1 MASKQLWRWHGITG
15 DGNAQDGMLW
25 AESRALL
32 LMALQQQMV
41 TPLSLKRIAINSAQW
56 RGDKSAEVI
65 HQLATLLKAG
75 LTLSEGLALLAEQ
88 HPSKQWQALLQ
99 SLAHDLEQGIAFSN
113 ALLPWSEVFPP
124 LYQAMIRTGE
134 LTGKLDECCFEL
146 ARQQKAQRQLTD
158 KVKSALRYPIIIL
171 AMAIMVVVAML
182 HFVLPE
188 FAAIYKTFN
197 TPLPALT
204 QGIMTLA
211 DFSGEWSWLLV
222 LFGFLLAIANKL
234 LMRGQKLT
242 QIFTILALTQSAGIT
257 FLQGVESVR
266 ETMRCPYWVQ
276 LLTQIQHDIS
286 NGHPIWLALKNTG
299 EFSPLCLQLVRT
311 GEASGSLDLMLDNL
325 AHHHR
330 DNTMALA
337 DNLAALLEPALLIIT
352 GGIIGTLVVAM
363 YLPIF
368 HLGDAMSGMG

>member
-1 MASKQLWRWHGITG
+1 
-15 DGNAQDGMLW
+15 
-25 AESRALL
+25 
-32 LMALQQQMV
+32 
-41 TPLSLKRIAINSAQW
+41 
-56 RGDKSAEVI
+56 
-65 HQLATLLKAG
+65 
-75 LTLSEGLALLAEQ
+75 
-88 HPSKQWQALLQ
+88 
-99 SLAHDLEQGIAFSN
+99 
-113 ALLPWSEVFPP
+113 
-124 LYQAMIRTGE
+124 
-134 LTGKLDECCFEL
+134 
-146 ARQQKAQRQLTD
+146 
-158 KVKSALRYPIIIL
+158 
-171 AMAIMVVVAML
+171 ML

-197 TPLPALT
+197 TPLPVLT

-211 DFSGEWSWLLV
+211 SFSGEWGWLLV

-234 LMRGQKLT
+234 LMRHPTRLIARQKLLLRIPIMGSLMRGQKLT

>member
-25 AESRALL
+25 AESRTLL

-99 SLAHDLEQGIAFSN
+99 SLTHDLEQGIAFSN

-211 DFSGEWSWLLV
+211 DFSGEWGWLLV

-234 LMRGQKLT
+234 LMRRPT
-242 QIFTILALTQSAGIT
+242 
-257 FLQGVESVR
+257 
-266 ETMRCPYWVQ
+266 
-276 LLTQIQHDIS
+276 
-286 NGHPIWLALKNTG
+286 
-299 EFSPLCLQLVRT
+299 
-311 GEASGSLDLMLDNL
+311 
-325 AHHHR
+325 
-330 DNTMALA
+330 
-337 DNLAALLEPALLIIT
+337 
-352 GGIIGTLVVAM
+352 
-363 YLPIF
+363 
-368 HLGDAMSGMG
+368 

>member
-15 DGNAQDGMLW
+15 DGNAQDRMLW
-25 AESRALL
+25 AESRTLL

-146 ARQQKAQRQLTD
+146 ARQQKAQASVDRQSEISVTL
-158 KVKSALRYPIIIL
+158 SHH
-171 AMAIMVVVAML
+171 
-182 HFVLPE
+182 HFSDGNHGGCGN
-188 FAAIYKTFN
+188 AAFC
-197 TPLPALT
+197 
-204 QGIMTLA
+204 
-211 DFSGEWSWLLV
+211 
-222 LFGFLLAIANKL
+222 
-234 LMRGQKLT
+234 
-242 QIFTILALTQSAGIT
+242 SAG
-257 FLQGVESVR
+257 VCR
-266 ETMRCPYWVQ
+266 
-276 LLTQIQHDIS
+276 
-286 NGHPIWLALKNTG
+286 
-299 EFSPLCLQLVRT
+299 
-311 GEASGSLDLMLDNL
+311 
-325 AHHHR
+325 
-330 DNTMALA
+330 
-337 DNLAALLEPALLIIT
+337 
-352 GGIIGTLVVAM
+352 
-363 YLPIF
+363 YL
-368 HLGDAMSGMG
+368 

>member
-1 MASKQLWRWHGITG
+1 MT
-15 DGNAQDGMLW
+15 
-25 AESRALL
+25 
-32 LMALQQQMV
+32 
-41 TPLSLKRIAINSAQW
+41 IAINSAQW

-99 SLAHDLEQGIAFSN
+99 SLAHDLEQGVAFSN

-158 KVKSALRYPIIIL
+158 KVKSALQLSHYHFSDGNQGGCG
-171 AMAIMVVVAML
+171 ML

-204 QGIMTLA
+204 
-211 DFSGEWSWLLV
+211 
-222 LFGFLLAIANKL
+222 
-234 LMRGQKLT
+234 
-242 QIFTILALTQSAGIT
+242 AGN
-257 FLQGVESVR
+257 
-266 ETMRCPYWVQ
+266 
-276 LLTQIQHDIS
+276 HDA
-286 NGHPIWLALKNTG
+286 GK
-299 EFSPLCLQLVRT
+299 F
-311 GEASGSLDLMLDNL
+311 
-325 AHHHR
+325 
-330 DNTMALA
+330 
-337 DNLAALLEPALLIIT
+337 
-352 GGIIGTLVVAM
+352 
-363 YLPIF
+363 
-368 HLGDAMSGMG
+368 

>member
-1 MASKQLWRWHGITG
+1 MASKQLWRWRGITG

-99 SLAHDLEQGIAFSN
+99 SLAHDLEQGVAFSN

-211 DFSGEWSWLLV
+211 SFSGEWGWLLV
-222 LFGFLLAIANKL
+222 LFGFLLAIANKAADAPPNQAY
-234 LMRGQKLT
+234 RTAEIAVTHPDYG
-242 QIFTILALTQSAGIT
+242 FTDAGT
-257 FLQGVESVR
+257 KTHADLYDSDTDTKCRHFFF
-266 ETMRCPYWVQ
+266 
-276 LLTQIQHDIS
+276 
-286 NGHPIWLALKNTG
+286 TG
-299 EFSPLCLQLVRT
+299 R
-311 GEASGSLDLMLDNL
+311 
-325 AHHHR
+325 
-330 DNTMALA
+330 
-337 DNLAALLEPALLIIT
+337 
-352 GGIIGTLVVAM
+352 
-363 YLPIF
+363 
-368 HLGDAMSGMG
+368 

>member
-146 ARQQKAQRQLTD
+146 ARQQKAQRQLTE

-211 DFSGEWSWLLV
+211 DFSGEWGWLLV

-234 LMRGQKLT
+234 LMRRPTAYRAAEIVVTNPDYG
-242 QIFTILALTQSAGIT
+242 FTDEGTKTHADLYDSGADTKCRHYFFTGRRERQRNNALPVLGATSDT
-257 FLQGVESVR
+257 
-266 ETMRCPYWVQ
+266 
-276 LLTQIQHDIS
+276 
-286 NGHPIWLALKNTG
+286 N
-299 EFSPLCLQLVRT
+299 
-311 GEASGSLDLMLDNL
+311 
-325 AHHHR
+325 
-330 DNTMALA
+330 
-337 DNLAALLEPALLIIT
+337 PAR
-352 GGIIGTLVVAM
+352 
-363 YLPIF
+363 YQ
-368 HLGDAMSGMG
+368 

>member
-1 MASKQLWRWHGITG
+1 MASKQLWRWRGITG

-99 SLAHDLEQGIAFSN
+99 SLAHDLEQGVAFSN

-171 AMAIMVVVAML
+171 A
-182 HFVLPE
+182 
-188 FAAIYKTFN
+188 KT
-197 TPLPALT
+197 
-204 QGIMTLA
+204 
-211 DFSGEWSWLLV
+211 
-222 LFGFLLAIANKL
+222 
-234 LMRGQKLT
+234 
-242 QIFTILALTQSAGIT
+242 
-257 FLQGVESVR
+257 
-266 ETMRCPYWVQ
+266 
-276 LLTQIQHDIS
+276 H
-286 NGHPIWLALKNTG
+286 
-299 EFSPLCLQLVRT
+299 
-311 GEASGSLDLMLDNL
+311 
-325 AHHHR
+325 
-330 DNTMALA
+330 
-337 DNLAALLEPALLIIT
+337 
-352 GGIIGTLVVAM
+352 
-363 YLPIF
+363 
-368 HLGDAMSGMG
+368 

>member
-25 AESRALL
+25 AESRTLL

-75 LTLSEGLALLAEQ
+75 LTLSEGLALL
-88 HPSKQWQALLQ
+88 
-99 SLAHDLEQGIAFSN
+99 
-113 ALLPWSEVFPP
+113 
-124 LYQAMIRTGE
+124 
-134 LTGKLDECCFEL
+134 
-146 ARQQKAQRQLTD
+146 
-158 KVKSALRYPIIIL
+158 
-171 AMAIMVVVAML
+171 
-182 HFVLPE
+182 
-188 FAAIYKTFN
+188 
-197 TPLPALT
+197 
-204 QGIMTLA
+204 
-211 DFSGEWSWLLV
+211 V

-234 LMRGQKLT
+234 LMRRPTRLIVRQKLLLRIPIMGSLMRGQKLT

-286 NGHPIWLALKNTG
+286 NGQPIWLALKNTG

>member
-1 MASKQLWRWHGITG
+1 
-15 DGNAQDGMLW
+15 
-25 AESRALL
+25 
-32 LMALQQQMV
+32 
-41 TPLSLKRIAINSAQW
+41 
-56 RGDKSAEVI
+56 
-65 HQLATLLKAG
+65 
-75 LTLSEGLALLAEQ
+75 
-88 HPSKQWQALLQ
+88 
-99 SLAHDLEQGIAFSN
+99 
-113 ALLPWSEVFPP
+113 
-124 LYQAMIRTGE
+124 
-134 LTGKLDECCFEL
+134 
-146 ARQQKAQRQLTD
+146 
-158 KVKSALRYPIIIL
+158 
-171 AMAIMVVVAML
+171 
-182 HFVLPE
+182 
-188 FAAIYKTFN
+188 
-197 TPLPALT
+197 
-204 QGIMTLA
+204 MTLA

-234 LMRGQKLT
+234 LMRRPTSLIARQKLLLRIPIMGSLMRGQKLT

-286 NGHPIWLALKNTG
+286 NGHPIWLALKNAG

-311 GEASGSLDLMLDNL
+311 GEASGSLDLMLDNI

>member
-99 SLAHDLEQGIAFSN
+99 SLAHDLEQGVAFSN

-211 DFSGEWSWLLV
+211 SFSGEWGWLLV

-242 QIFTILALTQSAGIT
+242 QIFTILTLTQSAGIS

-286 NGHPIWLALKNTG
+286 NGHPIWLALKNAG

>member
-234 LMRGQKLT
+234 LMRRPTWLIVRQKLLLRIPIMGSLMRGQKLT

-299 EFSPLCLQLVRT
+299 EFSRSVC
-311 GEASGSLDLMLDNL
+311 N
-325 AHHHR
+325 
-330 DNTMALA
+330 
-337 DNLAALLEPALLIIT
+337 
-352 GGIIGTLVVAM
+352 
-363 YLPIF
+363 
-368 HLGDAMSGMG
+368 

>member
-1 MASKQLWRWHGITG
+1 M
-15 DGNAQDGMLW
+15 
-25 AESRALL
+25 
-32 LMALQQQMV
+32 
-41 TPLSLKRIAINSAQW
+41 
-56 RGDKSAEVI
+56 
-65 HQLATLLKAG
+65 
-75 LTLSEGLALLAEQ
+75 
-88 HPSKQWQALLQ
+88 
-99 SLAHDLEQGIAFSN
+99 
-113 ALLPWSEVFPP
+113 
-124 LYQAMIRTGE
+124 
-134 LTGKLDECCFEL
+134 
-146 ARQQKAQRQLTD
+146 TD

-234 LMRGQKLT
+234 LMRRPTWLIVRQKLLLRIPIMGSLMRGQNSRRSYDSGADT
-242 QIFTILALTQSAGIT
+242 KCRHY

-286 NGHPIWLALKNTG
+286 NGQPIWLALKNTG

-330 DNTMALA
+330 ENTMALA